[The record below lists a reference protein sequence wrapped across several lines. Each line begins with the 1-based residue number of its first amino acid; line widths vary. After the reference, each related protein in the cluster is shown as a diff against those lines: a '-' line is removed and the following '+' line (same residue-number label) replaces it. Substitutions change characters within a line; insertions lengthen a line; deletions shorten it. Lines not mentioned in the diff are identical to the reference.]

1 MRQTVISPLV
11 VEDEG
16 GGGVA
21 GVISFHDSAAPF
33 DL

>member
-11 VEDEG
+11 VEDKGEG
-16 GGGVA
+16 GGARVRN
-21 GVISFHDSAAPF
+21 FHDSAAPF